1 MAKRCVLT
9 EVAIDDPKFAPIL
22 PVLFPQGDPAD
33 PQQARDKRVLAHA
46 LSNNSVHTR
55 IPVQADFDGRLS
67 SYPVID
73 AAVYRDGQIYIISLP
88 GESFVGPLAL
98 PEVVAH
104 KLGNRVVP
112 ILREIEMSRDNM
124 SLLPPKKPSPPAD

>member
-1 MAKRCVLT
+1 MLGDGQATVAQELREFLT
-9 EVAIDDPKFAPIL
+9 WPGAWTICIWNH
-22 PVLFPQGDPAD
+22 GD
-33 PQQARDKRVLAHA
+33 RLAAHIHSPGGTK
-46 LSNNSVHTR
+46 LSIV
-55 IPVQADFDGRLS
+55 IAEELS